1 MGYRGRDTMTELPHG
16 SSGSARRRGA
26 SPAPAGGEGGAPGP
40 PPPTPFET
48 EELALRELRA
58 TIQHKQSPAAQALG
72 AFLRAP
78 ATTQHI
84 TGKADDRTNIIDQ
97 NARVTYALPPE
108 AEESLADL
116 LERGR
121 KEGVANHFSE
131 RQGTPAAPAC
141 GIMLDFDLV
150 VPGRDTRAAERD
162 LHRIA
167 LRVAAALHRDLV
179 FPPEALRRGEATV
192 HVFTT
197 LKAAPTP
204 LPGGGFKYGFHFLVP
219 GVWVSR
225 GYKKYLVREL
235 RQDPAV
241 AGVLAALGARGD
253 PGACLDPGSASVP
266 VLFLGS
272 CKRGGHPYGL
282 GPAFEVAFEAAPPGG
297 RGDFFPIIRV
307 LGPEDLAPYN
317 LVAELALCSEARRP
331 GGALVRAHLCEY
343 RPELAAQVEDLA
355 SRTRDGLL
363 PPDELLLAEHAL
375 STLAL
380 RDPEAR
386 YLHQILDLLDPSY
399 ASEREKWRNVIFA
412 LANTSESYRPLA
424 EWFSH
429 KCPAKWADGGRETL
443 DQLWADAVSR
453 RGGHAAPLTRRSLL
467 SWAKDCNA
475 ERFRQVS
482 EQSYFSLLTRYVYD
496 YGGALE
502 HYMVAK
508 VLHAMLSE
516 KFVVDVDEGRHG
528 RYTYCWFEFV
538 IPGQASCP
546 GEVWKWRKEVEPDE
560 LQTYLS
566 ESLVRVFDQ
575 VAEHLEKERAGAEG
589 EERGGYYKKLGGAF
603 LLSRRKIFN
612 DTFKNGVL
620 RQAGYLFRR
629 RGFAEALDQDP
640 TLIGLGN
647 GVLRLGP
654 LCELISHF
662 HEYPIMRFTPVCLR
676 PFSPADPWTRLMLDA
691 IADIAP
697 EADFRDWLLFF
708 AASSLAGGVKEGLL
722 LLWNGGGAN
731 GKTFFMRMVA
741 KTLGRHYARKLN
753 ISLLTSER
761 ESADRP
767 NSAVM
772 QLKGCRWGYV
782 EETQKAEP
790 LNSQRLK
797 EIVNP
802 GEISG
807 RDLNQKQENFEVTA
821 NLAVG
826 QNYPFL
832 VDTTDHGTWR
842 RLRFYMS
849 KVTFCPFPS
858 PDDPYEKQEDQ
869 RFVRDYIND
878 PNCQAAFLSILVH
891 YYQRL
896 QREHGGEL
904 KRVPCPTLD
913 RGTQTFR
920 NGQDTLHRF
929 ITETVATSPGLGL
942 EYSLSAVATRY
953 TEWYGVNIGRR
964 HHVVSEIMTDLENS
978 ALQRHIRRAPNKT
991 LVLVGV
997 RLLSDDTRAL
1007 AAGETYFGVDEP
1019 AAPAPAVLAPAA
1031 PSRPDWWAAAV
1042 ARAAPTPPDLDG
1054 DFVFVDDA
1062 LFVEPGAA
1070 RRAAARAA
1078 AEAPGSPRG
1087 EPPPDGFPRFPPE
1100 DVFSD
1105 PGAEEGAPSCSA
1117 GGAPG
1122 SEEGESDGELGDAD
1136 APAPC

>member
-1 MGYRGRDTMTELPHG
+1 MED
-16 SSGSARRRGA
+16 
-26 SPAPAGGEGGAPGP
+26 GP

-58 TIQHKQSPAAQALG
+58 VIEQKQSPAAQALG

-78 ATTQHI
+78 ATSQYI

-97 NARVTYALPPE
+97 NARVTYAFPPE
-108 AEESLADL
+108 AAEALVDL

-121 KEGVANHFSE
+121 KDGVANHFSE

-150 VPGRDTRAAERD
+150 VPSRDTVATERD

-167 LRVAAALHRDLV
+167 LRVVAALHRDLL

-192 HVFTT
+192 HVFTS
-197 LKAAPTP
+197 LKPAAVP
-204 LPGGGFKYGFHFLVP
+204 LPGGDFKYGFHLLVP

-235 RQDPAV
+235 RQDPA
-241 AGVLAALGARGD
+241 LAAVLVGLGVRGD
-253 PGACLDPGSASVP
+253 PQGCLDPGSAAVP

-272 CKRGGHPYGL
+272 CKRGGSPYGL
-282 GPAFEVAFEAAPPGG
+282 GPAFEVAFEASVPGG
-297 RGDFFPIIRV
+297 SFFPMVRA
-307 LGPEDLAPYN
+307 LRPEELAPYN
-317 LVAELALCSEARRP
+317 LAAELALCSEARGP
-331 GGALVRAHLCEY
+331 EGGPLVRAHLCEY

-355 SRTRDGLL
+355 SRTRDGLVA
-363 PPDELLLAEHAL
+363 PDELLLAEHAL
-375 STLAL
+375 STLAV

-399 ASEREKWRNVIFA
+399 ASDRDKWRNVVFA

-482 EQSYFSLLTRYVYD
+482 EQSYFTLLTRYVYD
-496 YGGALE
+496 YGGTLE

-575 VAEHLEKERAGAEG
+575 VAEHLEKERAGADG
-589 EERGGYYKKLGGAF
+589 EERGAYYKKLGGAF

-620 RQAGYLFRR
+620 KQAGYLFRR
-629 RGFAEALDQDP
+629 RGFVEALDQDP
-640 TLIGLGN
+640 TLLGLGN

-662 HEYPIMRFTPVCLR
+662 HEYPIMRFTPVCFR
-676 PFSPADPWTRLMLDA
+676 PFSPEDPWTRLMLGA
-691 IADIAP
+691 IADIVP

-741 KTLGRHYARKLN
+741 KTLGRWYARKLN

-849 KVTFCPFPS
+849 KVKFCPFPS
-858 PDDPYEKQEDQ
+858 PDNPYEKQEDQ

-896 QREHGGEL
+896 QREYGGEL

-913 RGTQTFR
+913 HGTQTFR

-929 ITETVATSPGLGL
+929 ITETVATSPGLGI
-942 EYSLSAVATRY
+942 EYPLSTVATRY

-978 ALQRHIRRAPNKT
+978 ALQQHIRRAPNKT

-997 RLLSDDTRAL
+997 RLLTDETRAL
-1007 AAGETYFGVDEP
+1007 AAGETYFGVDEAAPPLP
-1019 AAPAPAVLAPAA
+1019 AAPAAPG
-1031 PSRPDWWAAAV
+1031 RPDWWASRAPEASAA
-1042 ARAAPTPPDLDG
+1042 RPDPDG
-1054 DFVFVDDA
+1054 EFVFVDDA

-1070 RRAAARAA
+1070 RRAAARVAA
-1078 AEAPGSPRG
+1078 TAPGSPREG
-1087 EPPPDGFPRFPPE
+1087 AFLECSPRYPPE
-1100 DVFSD
+1100 DVFGD
-1105 PGAEEGAPSCSA
+1105 PGAEEDTCSEPP
-1117 GGAPG
+1117 GGDFDGP
-1122 SEEGESDGELGDAD
+1122 EGEDSDGEGG
-1136 APAPC
+1136 